1 MFTFNLNAV
10 SSRSKKGETIAQ
22 YLLRRKSVDQYLNIM
37 KGIDPTNP
45 IFQKTF
51 NRFYGLNVSAGMN
64 KANFYNVSVAYKG
77 KAEFSYADILKDL
90 ANPTTG
96 TGRVEKSFA
105 SKMLHSFKDCEPII
119 DSVVIKKLLA
129 DPNTKKYFTSKLKPS
144 YTQAEAVQLHN
155 ELKDCYYNRLIPM
168 ANKTVFFYE
177 FDTLFPHATAISN
190 VKKID
195 FYLWTV

>member
-1 MFTFNLNAV
+1 MFTFNLNDV

-22 YLLRRKSVDQYLNIM
+22 YLLRRKSVDQYLSIM

-45 IFQKTF
+45 IFQKIF

-64 KANFYNVSVAYKG
+64 KANFYNVFVAYKG

-90 ANPTTG
+90 ANPATG

-105 SKMLHSFKDCEPII
+105 SKMLHSLKNDEPII

-129 DPNTKKYFTSKLKPS
+129 DPGTKKYFTSKLKPS

-155 ELKDCYYNRLIPM
+155 ELKNCYYKCLIPM
-168 ANKTVFFYE
+168 AKRTNFFDD
-177 FDTLFPHATAISN
+177 FDIFFPNAAAISN
-190 VKKID
+190 IKKID